1 MTIDY
6 SQLMEAE
13 KQVEMLFKE
22 KGKEL
27 IFHNFARAESM
38 VETISHLFKLDST
51 LREKV
56 EEAKLKEAMIQIAK
70 LKGSS
75 NNNTSDKKLEEI
87 RNKVFEEFEKN
98 LK

>member
-1 MTIDY
+1 MIT
-6 SQLMEAE
+6 
-13 KQVEMLFKE
+13 
-22 KGKEL
+22 
-27 IFHNFARAESM
+27 
-38 VETISHLFKLDST
+38 FKLEDTFLKDVDSVVKNQGFHSRT
-51 LREKV
+51 EFIRNALREKV

>member
-1 MTIDY
+1 MTT
-6 SQLMEAE
+6 
-13 KQVEMLFKE
+13 EM
-22 KGKEL
+22 
-27 IFHNFARAESM
+27 I
-38 VETISHLFKLDST
+38 TFKLEDTFLKDVDSVVKNQGFHSRT
-51 LREKV
+51 EFIRNALREKV